1 MSGVTRALESLE
13 NMAVAGALLISFYS
27 LDTRP
32 SGCSIVTL
40 VEMGNTS
47 CIPFVRQMNDKL

>member
-1 MSGVTRALESLE
+1 MKEVLVIANWR
-13 NMAVAGALLISFYS
+13 AVAGALLISFYS
-27 LDTRP
+27 LDTWP

-40 VEMGNTS
+40 VEMGNAS